1 MNIYVGNLARE
12 VTEEDL
18 QEAFKAFGQVTSATL
33 IKDKFSGEPR
43 GFGFIEMPGKAEA
56 QAAIAGMNGKELKGR
71 VLNVN
76 EAQPRTERGGG
87 GGGRGGGRGGSG
99 GRGGG
104 GRGGSRGE
112 GRGGR
117 QRFQSM
123 VLYEA
128 EFQAI
133 NTFENAGFTDK
144 KNL

>member
-12 VTEEDL
+12 VTQEDL
-18 QEAFKAFGQVTSATL
+18 EETFKAFGQVTSVTL

-56 QAAIAGMNGKELKGR
+56 QAAIAGLNGKELKGR
-71 VLNVN
+71 TLNVN

-104 GRGGSRGE
+104 HGGSRGE

-117 QRFQSM
+117 QRF
-123 VLYEA
+123 
-128 EFQAI
+128 
-133 NTFENAGFTDK
+133 
-144 KNL
+144 

>member
-18 QEAFKAFGQVTSATL
+18 QEAFKVFGQVTSATI

-104 GRGGSRGE
+104 HGGSRGE

-123 VLYEA
+123 VLYET

-133 NTFENAGFTDK
+133 NTFENAGFTDR

>member
-1 MNIYVGNLARE
+1 MWAIWRAE

-87 GGGRGGGRGGSG
+87 GGGRGGGRRAVVVTAVVVDVVG
-99 GRGGG
+99 
-104 GRGGSRGE
+104 
-112 GRGGR
+112 
-117 QRFQSM
+117 
-123 VLYEA
+123 VVEA
-128 EFQAI
+128 E
-133 NTFENAGFTDK
+133 ENEEADRVSRLWFYTSQVSRR
-144 KNL
+144 

>member
-12 VTEEDL
+12 LTQEDL
-18 QEAFKAFGQVTSATL
+18 EEAFKAFGQVTSVTI

-76 EAQPRTERGGG
+76 EAQPRTDRGGGGG
-87 GGGRGGGRGGSG
+87 GGGRGGG

-104 GRGGSRGE
+104 GGGYGGGRGE
-112 GRGGR
+112 GRGGSR
-117 QRFQSM
+117 RRF
-123 VLYEA
+123 
-128 EFQAI
+128 
-133 NTFENAGFTDK
+133 
-144 KNL
+144 